1 MNAPLPQELR
11 LDDGT
16 GAVRPLT
23 ILLLALGGEGGGT
36 LAEWIVETANAQG
49 LAVQATSVPGVAQR
63 TGATSYYLEM
73 LPVPAG
79 DGPMP
84 VFCLAP
90 APGEVDLLVSSEL
103 LETARALERGMADP
117 ARTLLVSS
125 THRFFTVA
133 EKMAMGDGRFDD
145 ARVAAAARTLAR
157 EALLFDMDAHT
168 RAAGTVISAV
178 MFGAIAAT
186 GALPL
191 QREACEA
198 TIRRGGRATAASL
211 DGFARGFAAV
221 ESLRTATAQAGA
233 GSVVPAAPTAP
244 APTPAA
250 ESPPVTVAA
259 AEREATQPLAML
271 LALGRDRLTDWL
283 DADHAAHYAA
293 LIEQVRAAEVLA
305 LAAQGHATDAA
316 ACDPARAGALPVSR
330 AAARWLALWMSW
342 EDVIRVADLKT
353 RPERLARLRRE
364 TLAPDDAPV
373 TVREFLKPGIEEI
386 AAILPPRL
394 ASRLKAWG
402 ARRGLRSLGEGLQL
416 PTTSVWGFALLR
428 VTALLRPL
436 RRRGARWHDEQ
447 ALIAR
452 WHRALLAAL
461 APGAEGLPLA
471 REIAAMPRL
480 LKGYG
485 ETFARGRR
493 SFTSILD
500 TLADPPADAP
510 PTAPQARADAI
521 RSACEAALADPEGRA
536 LAGALGLPPPAP
548 AERPVRFVARAARR
562 S

>member
-1 MNAPLPQELR
+1 MNAPLPQGLR
-11 LDDGT
+11 LDGEA
-16 GAVRPLT
+16 GGEVRPIT
-23 ILLLALGGEGGGT
+23 VLLLALGGEGGGT
-36 LAEWIVETANAQG
+36 LAEWIVETATAQG
-49 LAVQATSVPGVAQR
+49 LPVQATSVPGVAQR

-73 LPVPAG
+73 LPVPAAA
-79 DGPMP
+79 DAPAP

-90 APGEVDLLVSSEL
+90 APGDVDLLVSSEL

-133 EKMAMGDGRFDD
+133 EKMAMGDGRFE
-145 ARVAAAARTLAR
+145 ASRVEAAARALAR
-157 EALLFDMDAHT
+157 EAVLFDMDAQT

-178 MFGAIAAT
+178 MFGAVAAT
-186 GALPL
+186 GVLPL
-191 QREACEA
+191 PREACEA
-198 TIRRGGRATAASL
+198 TIRRGGRASAASL

-221 ESLRTATAQAGA
+221 EAARAAARGTTTAGTAAD
-233 GSVVPAAPTAP
+233 PTAP
-244 APTPAA
+244 AAQAATAPTAGA
-250 ESPPVTVAA
+250 D
-259 AEREATQPLAML
+259 REASQPLSLL
-271 LALGRDRLTDWL
+271 LALGRDRLADWQD
-283 DADHAAHYAA
+283 DAHAAHYLA
-293 LIEQVRAAEVLA
+293 LIEAVREAEA
-305 LAAQGHATDAA
+305 RATAGGGADAA
-316 ACDPARAGALPVSR
+316 ACDPARPGALPVSR

-353 RPERLARLRRE
+353 RPERLERLRRE
-364 TLAPDDAPV
+364 TLAPDGTPV

-386 AAILPPRL
+386 AAVLPPSL
-394 ASRLKAWG
+394 AARLKAWG

-416 PTTSVWGFALLR
+416 PTTSVWGYALLR
-428 VTALLRPL
+428 VVALLRPL
-436 RRRGARWHDEQ
+436 RRRGTRWHEEQ

-452 WHRALLAAL
+452 WHRALLSAL
-461 APGAEGLPLA
+461 APGAPGLPLA

-493 SFTSILD
+493 SFVSILD
-500 TLADPPADAP
+500 TLADPAATQAAADPA
-510 PTAPQARADAI
+510 ARATAI
-521 RSACEAALADPEGRA
+521 RDACEAALADPEGRA